1 MPTATAPAP
10 TSAPPA
16 PAKPISPPSPSPTVP
31 QKSPNST
38 PEKTPPSPED
48 QSVFGDTFAELDAMD
63 KGAKPVDVVR
73 KTVKKPESTPAAHAP
88 DAKEKE
94 QPSTTE
100 SPEDAGSAKPVS
112 PEVKPVKAA
121 DLRAAYD
128 QSKQKVKEYEGKLAA
143 AEAKIKEYESKPPAD
158 NKPLM
163 EKLAA
168 LEKEN
173 NEFKEELKFTNYVKH
188 PEFHEKYQKPY
199 TQAWE
204 KAVSEIGQLTV
215 ANEDGSTR
223 QATANDVLALAN
235 SPLAT
240 LDERAESMFGRSAA
254 RVVRHIERIRE
265 LAEAQEKAI
274 ADARNSS
281 TEREKQQQIANEQR
295 MAKIGNIIETTNK
308 TLKEKYPRWF
318 GHEETDPEGNQ
329 LFDKGMEY
337 ADQAFNGQSALPED
351 ERVRRITIIRNKA
364 ANHDRLASHL
374 KNAKA
379 RIAELEATVAEYE
392 KSEPTT
398 GKASDATPA
407 KPNFGRDAYEAE
419 IDALDR
425 K

>member
-1 MPTATAPAP
+1 M
-10 TSAPPA
+10 
-16 PAKPISPPSPSPTVP
+16 
-31 QKSPNST
+31 
-38 PEKTPPSPED
+38 
-48 QSVFGDTFAELDAMD
+48 FGDTFAELDAMD

-73 KTVKKPESTPAAHAP
+73 KTGKKPESTPPAPAP
-88 DAKEKE
+88 DAKETQ

-100 SPEDAGSAKPVS
+100 LPEDAGSAKPAS
-112 PEVKPVKAA
+112 QEVKPVKAA

-143 AEAKIKEYESKPPAD
+143 AEAKIKEYESKPPVD

-163 EKLAA
+163 DRLAA

-240 LDERAESMFGRSAA
+240 LDERAEAMFGRSAA
-254 RVVRHIERIRE
+254 RVVRHIEKIRE

-274 ADARNSS
+274 ADARNGS
-281 TEREKQQQIANEQR
+281 TEREKQMQIANEQR
-295 MAKIGNIIETTNK
+295 SARIGNVIETTNR
-308 TLKEKYPRWF
+308 TLREKYPKWF
-318 GHEETDPEGNQ
+318 GHDEADPEGNK
-329 LFDKGMEY
+329 LFDEGVKYVDDVFDGRS
-337 ADQAFNGQSALPED
+337 QLPED
-351 ERVRRITIIRNKA
+351 VRVHRLTVIKNRA
-364 ANHDRLASHL
+364 ANFGRMAKHLA
-374 KNAKA
+374 NANA
-379 RIAELEATVAEYE
+379 RIAELEASLKEYE
-392 KSEPTT
+392 SSEPTT

-407 KPNFGRDAYEAE
+407 KPSFGRDAWDAE
-419 IDALDR
+419 IEALDR